1 MKIQITADSTCDLSQ
16 ELYQKYD
23 IKVIPF
29 VVTLGDE
36 TYLDGSEIK
45 PEDIFSYFDKN
56 KELPKTGAR
65 SPEDLKKFF
74 EPILKDGYE
83 IIHFGIGSKLSSG
96 YANCELVAK
105 ENSKIHLVNTKTL
118 SSGSGLLA
126 IYASELA
133 RTGKYTASQIAE
145 MASKRADFH
154 QTSFIVE
161 RLNYLYK
168 GGRCSMISLL
178 GANLLGIKPCLQ
190 LKDGEIKVGKKYI
203 GSTPNCLKKYIQD
216 ELSIYNTP
224 DHTRVMITYST
235 ATDKMIEMAKSTLE
249 SYGKFK
255 EILITQA
262 GGVISSH
269 CGENTLGILYLNDG
283 DEGHY

>member
-96 YANCELVAK
+96 YANCELVA
-105 ENSKIHLVNTKTL
+105 NQNDKIHLVNTKTL

-126 IYASELA
+126 MYASELA
-133 RTGKYTASQIAE
+133 QSGKYSASEIAE
-145 MASKRADFH
+145 KCRKRADYH
-154 QTSFIVE
+154 QSSFIVE

-168 GGRCSMISLL
+168 GGRCSGLT
-178 GANLLGIKPCLQ
+178 NLVGKVFKIKPIIEVRNGKMSVGPKPRGKMINALNT
-190 LKDGEIKVGKKYI
+190 LLEMIKKDLNNLELENVFVTHSLNYEDA
-203 GSTPNCLKKYIQD
+203 SYLETELKKFLPS
-216 ELSIYNTP
+216 EVKLYNTC
-224 DHTRVMITYST
+224 
-235 ATDKMIEMAKSTLE
+235 
-249 SYGKFK
+249 
-255 EILITQA
+255 A
-262 GGVISSH
+262 GCVISSH
-269 CGENTLGILYLNDG
+269 CGKGTIGILYVVK
-283 DEGHY
+283 